1 MIYGSV
7 DILLDPVFVSVF
19 CIKSD
24 YIAFLLGNCVLK
36 QALISTDHNQI
47 PLPRDGQLLLSKSK
61 NQKLPST
68 FPNIST
74 ANTSNTEAPVLH
86 IVENTNEEGNDIE
99 CIGNY

>member
-1 MIYGSV
+1 ME
-7 DILLDPVFVSVF
+7 
-19 CIKSD
+19 
-24 YIAFLLGNCVLK
+24 LLGNCVLK

-68 FPNIST
+68 FPNVST
-74 ANTSNTEAPVLH
+74 ANTSDTEAPVLH

-99 CIGNY
+99 CIGNYKARFRKM